1 MRAAN
6 RAFGTTTRRR
16 IAVTLAACLLMTT
29 ACASNPP
36 ALPLALALADDRKEF
51 AWPRFTWKPGVSL
64 TYDVES
70 HARIVRGEREESGTE
85 RSVQCLTAVERTVT
99 GLTRVELVADG
110 TKIGDFFYD
119 SQGVVTDWILTD
131 AATREL
137 GDVLVALDPQRVAQK
152 LQPERL
158 ALNEPVRITAGLDRL
173 PGLESD
179 RILVWPGD
187 FRLMYTFVGH
197 RLVTGVHAAE
207 VRLQTTLPKITVRLP
222 KDKSPTVLVIQSEG
236 EGTGFYDWS
245 TGIEVASYTVADMT
259 VEAGS
264 EVMLVRLTIRRTL
277 NPRHSKGIPP

>member
-6 RAFGTTTRRR
+6 RVFGTTALRR
-16 IAVTLAACLLMTT
+16 IAVPLAACLLMTA

-36 ALPLALALADDRKEF
+36 APPLALNLADERKEF
-51 AWPRFTWKPGVSL
+51 PWPRFTWKPGVSL
-64 TYDVES
+64 SYDVES
-70 HARIVRGEREESGTE
+70 HARIVRGDLEESGTK
-85 RSVQCLTAVERTVT
+85 RSVQRLTAVERTAR

-110 TKIGDFFYD
+110 AKIGDFFYD
-119 SQGVVTDWILTD
+119 SQGVATDWILTD

-173 PGLESD
+173 PGLQSD

-187 FRLMYTFVGH
+187 FRLMYTFAGH
-197 RLVTGVHAAE
+197 KLVIGVHAAE
-207 VRLQTTLPKITVRLP
+207 IRLQTALPKITVRQ
-222 KDKSPTVLVIQSEG
+222 DKGPTVLLIQSEG

-245 TGIEVASYTVADMT
+245 TGIELASYTVADMT
-259 VEAGS
+259 VEAGAQ
-264 EVMLVRLTIRRTL
+264 VMRVRMAIRRTL
-277 NPRHSKGIPP
+277 NPRESKGILP